1 MLLKPIISYK
11 IKKLCLILG
20 LVLNIVSQAVLAEND
35 LPLLMEN
42 KKNLHQRILTIPEAE
57 LFPQAKHIQRNA
69 VQLPV
74 FSVYYVYAR
83 IIDEYNEKWVQV
95 GLDRRGNKVGWI
107 KENKTI
113 DWSQRLTLTFRDLD
127 DGQDRTLLF
136 KDKASAEALATNSN
150 LKQYQ
155 KIYQAAVNGETLE
168 NSPAVAIQ
176 PSEKIDIRDNF
187 YLIPIHSYE
196 EIFIKDTTARLL
208 EVSSIP
214 LREEIKKIST
224 KSPSKKVVDTQF
236 ETNKNTNSDYAAGIT
251 FVIDSTLSMQPY
263 IDRTRKAVRK
273 IFNDINKADLLGN
286 VNFGLVAYRD
296 NTNVAPNVEYV
307 ARQYVN
313 LKQGEKSIKFM
324 RQIAGLEATEW
335 STKGFIEDG
344 YAGVYEAIK
353 GMEWS
358 PFAARYI
365 VLITDAGSREA
376 SDPLSKTGLDANKL
390 RKIAQEKNIAIFVLH
405 LLTPAGKINHRD
417 AEIQYKALSDYPGIG
432 SFYYGV
438 PTGDLNEFGR
448 VIETLS
454 TQITAQVGAMKKEP
468 EKDDIIEAKQDKS
481 QLQDL
486 SSKVERLGYALRMRY
501 LQKNKKGEHAPSVFK
516 AWLIDKNF
524 KDPEKR
530 TVDVRV
536 LLTRNQLSD
545 LHIVLKQVLDTAEKG
560 VISPKNFLNE
570 LKSLAA
576 TTSRNPE
583 LLGGTTATTAGE
595 GQSLAEMGF
604 MREYIDGL
612 PYTGEVMN
620 LSLDEWESWSVKRQI
635 SFLQSLEDKINYY
648 QTLHHNVDQWVSLKD
663 GPIDGDS
670 VFPIPLEML
679 P

>member
-1 MLLKPIISYK
+1 MKRLYLAF
-11 IKKLCLILG
+11 G
-20 LVLNIVSQAVLAEND
+20 LVLSIVGQIALAEND

-42 KKNLHQRILTIPEAE
+42 KKNLYQRILTMPEAE
-57 LFPQAKHIQRNA
+57 LYPQAKHIQRNA
-69 VQLPV
+69 IQLPV

-83 IIDEYNEKWVQV
+83 INDEYNEKWIQV

-107 KENKTI
+107 KEKKTI

-127 DGQDRTLLF
+127 DGQDRALLF

-150 LKQYQ
+150 IERYQ
-155 KIYQAAVNGETLE
+155 KIYDAAVNGKTLT
-168 NSPAVAIQ
+168 NSPVVAIQ
-176 PSEKIDIRDNF
+176 PAEKIDIRDNF

-196 EIFIKDTTARLL
+196 EIFVKDSTARLL
-208 EVSSIP
+208 QVSSIP
-214 LREEIKKIST
+214 LKEDLNKKTTKNLPNEVVSDPIKTTEIT
-224 KSPSKKVVDTQF
+224 
-236 ETNKNTNSDYAAGIT
+236 ENTDNSYAAGIT

-263 IDRTRKAVRK
+263 INRTRKAVRT
-273 IFNDINKADLLGN
+273 IFNDIKEANLLGN

-296 NTNVAPNVEYV
+296 NINVAPNVEYTT
-307 ARQYVN
+307 RKYVS
-313 LKQGEKSIKFM
+313 LKQGKKSINFM
-324 RQIAGLEATEW
+324 KQVAGLEATEW

-353 GMEWS
+353 GMDWS

-365 VLITDAGSREA
+365 VLITDAGSRVA
-376 SDPLSKTGLDANKL
+376 SDPLSKTGLDVKKL
-390 RKIAQEKNIAIFVLH
+390 RKIAQEKNIAIFVMH
-405 LLTPAGKINHRD
+405 LLTPAGERNHKD
-417 AEIQYKALSDYPGIG
+417 AKVQYKALSDFPGIG

-438 PTGDLNEFGR
+438 PTGNLNEFGQ
-448 VIETLS
+448 VIESLS
-454 TQITAQVGAMKKEP
+454 TQITSQVGQMKKGS
-468 EKDDIIEAKQDKS
+468 EKGGIVEAKKDKT

-486 SSKVERLGYALRMRY
+486 SSKVEKLGYALRMRY
-501 LQKNKKGEHAPSVFK
+501 LQKNKKGEHAPDVFK
-516 AWLIDKNF
+516 AWLIDKDF

-635 SFLQSLEDKINYY
+635 SFLQRLEDKINYY

-670 VFPIPLEML
+670 VFPVPLEML

>member
-1 MLLKPIISYK
+1 MKRLYLV
-11 IKKLCLILG
+11 LG
-20 LVLNIVSQAVLAEND
+20 LALSIASQVVTAEND
-35 LPLLMEN
+35 LPLLMKN
-42 KKNLHQRILTIPEAE
+42 KQNLYQRVLTMPEAE
-57 LFPQAKHIQRNA
+57 LYPQAKHIQRNA
-69 VQLPV
+69 IQLPV

-83 IIDEYNEKWVQV
+83 INDEYNEKWIQV

-107 KENKTI
+107 KEKKTL
-113 DWSQRLTLTFRDLD
+113 DWSQRLTLTFRDLE
-127 DGQDRTLLF
+127 DGQDRALLF
-136 KDKASAEALATNSN
+136 KDKASAEALVSNSD
-150 LKQYQ
+150 LDQYN
-155 KIYQAAVNGETLE
+155 KIYNAAVKGEALA
-168 NSPAVAIQ
+168 NSPVVAIQ
-176 PSEKIDIRDNF
+176 PAEKIDIRDNF

-196 EIFIKDTTARLL
+196 EIFIKDSTARLL

-214 LREEIKKIST
+214 LKEETKKTKTKAPST
-224 KSPSKKVVDTQF
+224 EVVNTPF
-236 ETNKNTNSDYAAGIT
+236 KTAKETKNTDKAYAAGIT

-263 IDRTRKAVRK
+263 IDRTRRAVRK
-273 IFNDINKADLLGN
+273 IFDDINKEDLLGN

-296 NTNVAPNVEYV
+296 NVNVAPNIEYT
-307 ARQYVN
+307 ARKYVS

-324 RQIAGLEATEW
+324 KQIAGLEATEW

-353 GMEWS
+353 GMDWS

-365 VLITDAGSREA
+365 VLITDAGSRIG
-376 SDPLSKTGLDANKL
+376 SDPLSKTGLDVKKL
-390 RKIAQEKNIAIFVLH
+390 REIAQKKNIAIFVMH
-405 LLTPAGKINHRD
+405 LLTPAGKKNHKD

-438 PTGDLNEFGR
+438 PTGNLNEFGS
-448 VIETLS
+448 VIESLS
-454 TQITAQVGAMKKEP
+454 TQITSQVGQMKKEP
-468 EKDDIIEAKQDKS
+468 EKEGIIEAKKDKP

-486 SSKVERLGYALRMRY
+486 SSKVEKLGYALRMRY
-501 LQKNKKGEHAPSVFK
+501 LQKDKQGEHAPDVFK
-516 AWLIDKNF
+516 AWIIDKDF

-635 SFLQSLEDKINYY
+635 SFLQRLEDKINYY

-670 VFPIPLEML
+670 VFPVPLEML

>member
-1 MLLKPIISYK
+1 MKRLYLVF
-11 IKKLCLILG
+11 G
-20 LVLNIVSQAVLAEND
+20 LVLSIVGQIALAEND

-42 KKNLHQRILTIPEAE
+42 KKNLYQRILTMPEAE
-57 LFPQAKHIQRNA
+57 LYPQAKHIQRNA
-69 VQLPV
+69 IQLPV

-83 IIDEYNEKWVQV
+83 INDEYNEKWIQV

-107 KENKTI
+107 KEKKTI

-127 DGQDRTLLF
+127 DGQDRALLF

-150 LKQYQ
+150 AEQYQ
-155 KIYQAAVNGETLE
+155 KIYDAAVNGKTLA
-168 NSPAVAIQ
+168 NSPVVAIQ
-176 PSEKIDIRDNF
+176 PAEKIDIRDNF

-196 EIFIKDTTARLL
+196 EIFVKDSTARLL
-208 EVSSIP
+208 QVSSIP
-214 LREEIKKIST
+214 LKEDLNK
-224 KSPSKKVVDTQF
+224 
-236 ETNKNTNSDYAAGIT
+236 KNTKILPNEVVSDPIKTTEITENTDNSYAAGIT

-263 IDRTRKAVRK
+263 INRTRKAVRT
-273 IFNDINKADLLGN
+273 IFNDIKEANLLGN

-296 NTNVAPNVEYV
+296 NINVAPNVEYTT
-307 ARQYVN
+307 RKYVS
-313 LKQGEKSIKFM
+313 LKQGKKSINFM
-324 RQIAGLEATEW
+324 KQVAGLEATEW

-353 GMEWS
+353 GMDWS

-365 VLITDAGSREA
+365 VLITDAGSRVA
-376 SDPLSKTGLDANKL
+376 SDPLSKTGLDVKKL
-390 RKIAQEKNIAIFVLH
+390 RKIAQEKNIAIFVMH
-405 LLTPAGKINHRD
+405 LLTPAGERNHKD
-417 AEIQYKALSDYPGIG
+417 AEVQYKALSDFPGIG

-438 PTGDLNEFGR
+438 PTGNLNEFGR
-448 VIETLS
+448 VIESLS
-454 TQITAQVGAMKKEP
+454 TQITSQVGQMKKGS
-468 EKDDIIEAKQDKS
+468 EKGGIVEAKKDKT

-486 SSKVERLGYALRMRY
+486 SSKVEKLGYALRMRY
-501 LQKNKKGEHAPSVFK
+501 LQKNKKGEHAPDVFK
-516 AWLIDKNF
+516 AWLIDKDF

-635 SFLQSLEDKINYY
+635 SFLQRLEDKINYY

-670 VFPIPLEML
+670 VFPVPLEML

>member
-1 MLLKPIISYK
+1 MKRLYLVF
-11 IKKLCLILG
+11 G
-20 LVLNIVSQAVLAEND
+20 LVLGVLSQSVLAEND
-35 LPLLMEN
+35 IPLLMEN
-42 KKNLHQRILTIPEAE
+42 KKNLYQRILTMPEAA
-57 LFPQAKHIQRNA
+57 LYPQAKHIQRNA

-74 FSVYYVYAR
+74 FSVYYVYTR
-83 IIDEYNEKWVQV
+83 INDEYNEKWVQV

-107 KENKTI
+107 KENKTL

-127 DGQDRTLLF
+127 DGQDRALLF
-136 KDKASAEALATNSN
+136 KDKASAEALAANSN
-150 LKQYQ
+150 LNQYQ
-155 KIYQAAVNGETLE
+155 KIYNAAVDGKALA
-168 NSPAVAIQ
+168 NSPVVAIQ
-176 PSEKIDIRDNF
+176 PAEKIDIRDNF

-196 EIFIKDTTARLL
+196 EIFLKDSTARLL

-214 LREEIKKIST
+214 LREEIKKITTNSE
-224 KSPSKKVVDTQF
+224 SNKVVSTPF
-236 ETNKNTNSDYAAGIT
+236 ETTENIDENDTYAAGIT

-273 IFNDINKADLLGN
+273 IFDDINKADLLGN

-296 NTNVAPNVEYV
+296 NVNVAPNVEYV
-307 ARQYVN
+307 TRQYVN

-324 RQIAGLEATEW
+324 KQVAGLEATEW

-353 GMEWS
+353 GMDWS

-376 SDPLSKTGLDANKL
+376 NDPLSKTGLDVNKL
-390 RKIAQEKNIAIFVLH
+390 RKIAQEKNIAIFVMH
-405 LLTPAGKINHRD
+405 LLTPAGKINHKD
-417 AEIQYKALSDYPGIG
+417 AETQYKALSDYPGIG

-438 PTGDLNEFGR
+438 PTGNLNEFGK
-448 VIETLS
+448 VIEGLS
-454 TQITAQVGAMKKEP
+454 SQITAQVGQMKKGTK
-468 EKDDIIEAKQDKS
+468 KDVLVKADPGKAQM
-481 QLQDL
+481 QDL
-486 SSKVERLGYALRMRY
+486 TSKVERLGYALRMRY
-501 LQKNKKGEHAPSVFK
+501 LQNKQGESAPDVFK
-516 AWLIDKNF
+516 AWLIDKDF

-545 LHIVLKQVLDTAEKG
+545 LHIILKQVLDTAEKG

-576 TTSRNPE
+576 TTSRTPE

-635 SFLQSLEDKINYY
+635 SFLQRLEDKINYY

-663 GPIDGDS
+663 GSIDGDS
-670 VFPIPLEML
+670 VFPVPLEML